1 MNLKKKLV
9 ERRLNTVTKLM
20 TTMRTLSYYV
30 ELLIGPIKCGFRQ
43 WVECSLALKTWK
55 VQEKKWSFI
64 GVTSFSHTFDF
75 VLMYKRFWFNSRI
88 LGNRVPWFW
97 SVPWTILTLQR
108 FHPYGEMI
116 HIFSFNKL
124 WNEWGWHLFGWF
136 WGDFAR
142 SYEEWWAN

>member
-1 MNLKKKLV
+1 MATTKCTGIRYVASLSLLAHLIIHQVKCDHINKKTSQNLLCTQWHRPLKGPPNCHSEHAMMNLKKKLV

-75 VLMYKRFWFNSRI
+75 VLMYKRF
-88 LGNRVPWFW
+88 
-97 SVPWTILTLQR
+97 
-108 FHPYGEMI
+108 
-116 HIFSFNKL
+116 
-124 WNEWGWHLFGWF
+124 
-136 WGDFAR
+136 
-142 SYEEWWAN
+142 